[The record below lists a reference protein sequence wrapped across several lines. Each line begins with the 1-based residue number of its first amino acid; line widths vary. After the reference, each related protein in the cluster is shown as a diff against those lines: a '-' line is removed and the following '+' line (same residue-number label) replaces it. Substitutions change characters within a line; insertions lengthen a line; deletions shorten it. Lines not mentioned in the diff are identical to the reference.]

1 MARLVGHETPAP
13 FRFHS
18 RGNLAVVGRN
28 EAVVHWDSLKLKGF
42 IAWLVWGIAHVY
54 LLVGFHNRFLV
65 TVRWLWTY
73 LTFQRGARLI
83 AEDVTR
89 DVSKDT
95 SRKTGAAA
103 NEPRASK
110 GFDAPQVHG

>member
-1 MARLVGHETPAP
+1 VGAGDLSGGAT
-13 FRFHS
+13 
-18 RGNLAVVGRN
+18 
-28 EAVVHWDSLKLKGF
+28 
-42 IAWLVWGIAHVY
+42 WGTSHPEDHRTIIPRSTANDP
-54 LLVGFHNRFLV
+54 LVGFHNRFLV
-65 TVRWLWTY
+65 TMRWLWTY

-103 NEPRASK
+103 KEPGASR
-110 GFDAPQVHG
+110 GFDAPRVHG